1 MRGIC
6 GLCHRDTLED
16 VYQPEG
22 STRGITVHLCR
33 HCGLVQSL
41 PRVAHA
47 PRRPPSV
54 SGGADW
60 GNVRYGKGFRTRAA
74 LAALARHA
82 DLATP
87 LHLLD
92 VGSNRGSFAKAF
104 LDAAPSAQIVAVE
117 PDERVAE
124 SCAGLARTQLI
135 TGRIEN
141 VALEDAR
148 FDIVHSCHTIEHLA
162 DPAQVLADHW
172 RVLKD
177 GGLLVLDAPN
187 LAFLGG
193 SDVVEEWFIDKH
205 LYHFSV
211 RTLLRMLGEVG
222 FTIIDGPDAG
232 DRDNILIVA
241 RKAAKPQS
249 APLSADTQEVESAR
263 TLIAHYIASR
273 ARNLMALT
281 AVAAEIAAQKSRG
294 VAIWGAG
301 RIFDNLVRHGHFD
314 ATTLNLLIDTHLKAH
329 VRERHGCTLAGPE
342 ALADA
347 APGVVVVMSRAFAGE
362 ISEQVRSLAPGAEI
376 LLYSDLLARAQ
387 TRAAA

>member
-1 MRGIC
+1 
-6 GLCHRDTLED
+6 
-16 VYQPEG
+16 
-22 STRGITVHLCR
+22 
-33 HCGLVQSL
+33 
-41 PRVAHA
+41 
-47 PRRPPSV
+47 
-54 SGGADW
+54 
-60 GNVRYGKGFRTRAA
+60 
-74 LAALARHA
+74 
-82 DLATP
+82 
-87 LHLLD
+87 
-92 VGSNRGSFAKAF
+92 
-104 LDAAPSAQIVAVE
+104 
-117 PDERVAE
+117 
-124 SCAGLARTQLI
+124 
-135 TGRIEN
+135 
-141 VALEDAR
+141 
-148 FDIVHSCHTIEHLA
+148 
-162 DPAQVLADHW
+162 
-172 RVLKD
+172 
-177 GGLLVLDAPN
+177 
-187 LAFLGG
+187 
-193 SDVVEEWFIDKH
+193 
-205 LYHFSV
+205 FSV
-211 RTLLRMLGEVG
+211 RTLLRMLGEAG
-222 FTIIDGPDAG
+222 FTVIDGPDAG

-342 ALADA
+342 ALAYA